1 MKENKK
7 YSFDEAFEA
16 SLRYFGGDEL
26 AARVWVNKYAMKD
39 SFGNIYEKSPED
51 MHRRIANEV
60 ARMEQKYKNPISA
73 QEIFGLLDHF
83 RYIIPAGSP
92 MTGIGNDYQI
102 ASLSNCFVIG
112 LDGDADSY
120 GAILRIDEEQVQ
132 LMKRRGGVGHDLSHV
147 RPKGSPVNNSALTST
162 GLVPFMER
170 YSNSTREV
178 AQDGRRGALMLSVSI
193 KHPDAEAFVDAKMEE
208 GKVTGANVS
217 VKITD
222 SFMEAAVNDR
232 PFVQQFPIDAERPV
246 YKKEISARKLWE
258 KIVHNAWK
266 SAEPGVLFWDTI
278 IRESLPDCYADLG
291 FRTVS
296 TNPCGEIPL
305 CPYDSC
311 RLLSINLY
319 SYVKNPS
326 TEEAAFDFDLFRK
339 HALLAQRLMDDIVDL
354 EMEKIDRIMEKI
366 KSDPQND
373 EVKHAEYHLWE
384 KIKEKSGKGRR
395 TGVGITA
402 EGDMIAAMGLRYGTE
417 EATKFAVEV
426 HKTLALSAY
435 RSSVTMAQ
443 ERGAFS
449 IFEAERER
457 NNPFVLRIKEADPQL
472 YSDMMKYGRRNIA
485 CLTIAPTGTTSL
497 MTQTTSGI
505 EPVFL
510 PVYTRRRKVNPN
522 DTDVHVDY
530 VDEVG
535 DSFEE
540 YIVYHKKFLEWMKI
554 NGLDTTKKYTQ
565 AEIND
570 LVKRSPYYKATAND
584 VDWLMKV
591 RMQGAIQKWVDHSI
605 SVTVN
610 LPNNVDEALVNK
622 LYVEAWRSGCKGCTI
637 YRDGSRSGVMISVSK
652 KDKKKKND
660 NGRET
665 SQDSDLNSSE
675 EKHEHVC
682 TPPQVVEERPQV
694 LDCDVVRFQNN
705 KEKWVAFVGLL
716 DGYPYEIFTGLQD
729 DDEGIVLP
737 KSVTKGKIIKQ
748 TNADGTHRYDFQFE
762 NKRGYKTTVEGLS
775 EKFNPEYW
783 NYAKLISGVL
793 RYRMPID
800 HVIHLV
806 GSLQLKDESIN
817 TWKNGVERALK
828 KYVTDGTT
836 VSGQTCPICGQ
847 ETLVYQ
853 EGCLI
858 CTNCGASR
866 CG

>member
-1 MKENKK
+1 MDNLKT
-7 YSFDEAFEA
+7 YSYEEAFAA
-16 SLRYFGGDEL
+16 SLKYFGGDEL

-39 SFGNIYEKSPED
+39 SFGNIFEKSPED
-51 MHRRIANEV
+51 MHRRIAGEI
-60 ARMEQKYKNPISA
+60 ARIERKYANPLSEE
-73 QEIFGLLDHF
+73 EIFGLLDHF
-83 RYIIPAGSP
+83 RYIVPAGSP
-92 MTGIGNDYQI
+92 MTGIGNSHQV

-120 GAILRIDEEQVQ
+120 GAIMRIDEEQVQ
-132 LMKRRGGVGHDLSHV
+132 LMKRRGGVGHDLSHI

-193 KHPDAEAFVDAKMEE
+193 KHPDSEAFIDAKMTE

-217 VKITD
+217 VKLD
-222 SFMEAAVNDR
+222 DEFMQAAIDNR
-232 PFVQQFPIDAERPV
+232 PYVQQFPVTDDAPKV
-246 YKKEISARKLWE
+246 KKEISAKALWE

-278 IRESLPDCYADLG
+278 LRESIPDCYADLG

-311 RLLSINLY
+311 RLISINLY
-319 SYVKNPS
+319 SYVEHPF
-326 TEEAAFDFDLFRK
+326 TPDAHFDMDKFK
-339 HALLAQRLMDDIVDL
+339 QHAQLAQRLMDDIVDL
-354 EMEKIDRIMEKI
+354 EMEKIELIMEKI
-366 KSDPQND
+366 KADPQSE
-373 EVKHAEYHLWE
+373 EVKGAEYHLWE
-384 KIKEKSGKGRR
+384 KIKHKSSLGRR

-402 EGDMIAAMGLRYGTE
+402 EGDMLAAMGLRYGTQ
-417 EATKFAVEV
+417 EATDFSVEV
-426 HKTLALSAY
+426 HKTLALNAY
-435 RSSVTMAQ
+435 ASSVQMAK
-443 ERGAFS
+443 ERGAFE
-449 IFEAERER
+449 IFDAKREEH
-457 NNPFVLRIKEADPQL
+457 NPFILRLKDADPQL
-472 YSDMMKYGRRNIA
+472 YDDMVKYGRRNIA

-505 EPVFL
+505 EPVFM
-510 PVYTRRRKVNPN
+510 PVYKRRRKVNPN
-522 DTDVHVDY
+522 DTDVHVDF

-540 YIVYHKKFLEWMKI
+540 YIVYHRKFLAWMQA
-554 NGLDTTKKYTQ
+554 NGLDTEKRYTQ
-565 AEIND
+565 EEID
-570 LVKRSPYYKATAND
+570 ALVSRSPYYKATAND

-591 RMQGAIQKWVDHSI
+591 KMQGAIQKWVDHSI

-610 LPNNVDEALVNK
+610 LPNDVDEALVNR
-622 LYVEAWRSGCKGCTI
+622 LYVEAWKSGCKGCTI

-652 KDKKKKND
+652 KDKKK
-660 NGRET
+660 EA
-665 SQDSDLNSSE
+665 SAAPVAE
-675 EKHEHVC
+675 AVPCKH
-682 TPPQVVEERPQV
+682 PQVTEVRPQT
-694 LDCDVVRFQNN
+694 LECDVVRFQNN

-729 DDEGIVLP
+729 DEEGIVLP
-737 KSVTKGKIIKQ
+737 KTVTKGKIVKQ
-748 TNADGTHRYDFQFE
+748 SNPDGTKRYDFQFE

-800 HVIHLV
+800 HVMKLV

-828 KYVTDGTT
+828 KYIVDGTKAN
-836 VSGQTCPICGQ
+836 GQKCPNCGQ